1 MTASVTVYST
11 PKCGQCSMTYKALER
26 AKVDYEVVDL
36 SQDAEMMQKLR
47 DMGFKQVPVVMAG
60 EDVWNGFRPDKISA
74 LAA

>member
-1 MTASVTVYST
+1 MTVVVYST

-26 AKVDYEVVDL
+26 AKVDFEVIDL
-36 SQDAEMMQKLR
+36 TQDADMMAKLR

-60 EDVWNGFRPDKISA
+60 EDMWHGFRPDKISA